1 MILRKPRKQ
10 MAFATVKHGDSSMQT
25 VPSTLR
31 MHYLEFISSL
41 FCPPRAT
48 APARGGWTNP
58 VLSVLLTTASL
69 LPTTPAIAQNVVD
82 PRCAGG
88 VSCQIWGCDRQARD
102 MYQKEFSNPPH
113 CRSGRSGFADA
124 EDECRRIGGQP
135 RSGPGGAPF
144 IWCDAIQDTAD
155 SSSAQ
160 DQTPAAPDPSSG
172 ERIQGILDI
181 GIALLEAYK
190 GSVEESVRERYRDMA
205 AESERQNRE
214 ADRRAADSLGSF
226 AKEFSAFAKQ
236 SQDAVLGN
244 IDQAK
249 ARCGQPVTTRLE
261 IAECFRSLSATYV
274 TKALECEKG
283 AQGLSTPGAKGQP
296 AGANV
301 PGRPTGQR
309 VYNEAC
315 ANIHISGA
323 KASNCVA
330 VGILRPDTQFNSLMK
345 RCAES
350 HGLL

>member
-1 MILRKPRKQ
+1 MNEAWKGIKQPLYLQMRYQLIMTSLYDNPRD
-10 MAFATVKHGDSSMQT
+10 ATEERFGRRDIFLGALVI
-25 VPSTLR
+25 V
-31 MHYLEFISSL
+31 
-41 FCPPRAT
+41 
-48 APARGGWTNP
+48 GG
-58 VLSVLLTTASL
+58 VLSA
-69 LPTTPAIAQNVVD
+69 TPAIAQNVVD

-88 VSCQIWGCDRQARD
+88 VSCQIWGCNRQARD
-102 MYQKEFSNPPH
+102 MGQKEFSNPPH

-124 EDECRRIGGQP
+124 EEECLRIGGQP
-135 RSGPGGAPF
+135 RPGPGGAPF
-144 IWCDAIQDTAD
+144 IWCDAVQDSAD
-155 SSSAQ
+155 SSPAQ
-160 DQTPAAPDPSSG
+160 DQSPAVPNQSSG

-226 AKEFSAFAKQ
+226 AKEFSEFAKQ
-236 SQDAVLGN
+236 SEDAVLGN

-249 ARCGQPVTTRLE
+249 ARCGKPVNTRLE

-274 TKALECEKG
+274 KKALECEQG
-283 AQGLSTPGAKGQP
+283 AQRLSTPGAKGQAP
-296 AGANV
+296 GANV

-309 VYNEAC
+309 VYQEAC
-315 ANIHISGA
+315 GDIHITGA

-330 VGILRPDTQFNSLMK
+330 VGILRPDTQFNALMK